1 MAGQTVPDIMCNVCD
16 DEDGLCGEGAGRTG
30 DSLYDTLSDPSW
42 CDCYTLQL
50 TPDHLT
56 TSTHDEYCQGNIN
69 WRPNLVSD
77 RSQCTCY
84 QPLDE
89 EVIVYDDVAMDDL
102 PTVAVDYKE
111 DIEALG
117 IFIDGL
123 IQWEEDDSDTTSKK
137 ACLLKEAVYLT
148 GDDFVDGTYRITECG
163 HYLVSEDI
171 VVNFNK
177 PDATFDYEAGDS
189 PNTYN
194 LDNLHWF
201 PTNAQ
206 QDSGEYFGLNAFWG
220 PYSIGFM
227 AAITIETSHVWLDL
241 QGHSISMEYEFYL
254 QQRFF
259 AIIELGNKQF
269 EARQGPV
276 DFGRDDLC
284 SKDISIRDGTLG
296 LSSHHG
302 IHGSCVKYVEI
313 SGLKIQ
319 NFDVTGIQCNGCK
332 NTVIE
337 DCVIGPQNTDIPVKG
352 RYTHARIMLS
362 RLRYLV
368 DEYGSE
374 AIEFANRGSAS
385 TMQQLAD
392 TLIEQ
397 MDMVY
402 YHVMQG
408 IEFDDS
414 DAQWRTA
421 KHTFLNPT
429 GWMDGGSS
437 YGILLNGYGTAVV
450 NIGRR
455 TTGTFNIAIKNVE
468 IFGIKVKP
476 HEGFWASTPNE
487 DGGVAYA
494 IVHGFFFETIDW
506 NYGNVYDHDT
516 GYYLGDAYTDI
527 LFAANTFLQDDFCPL
542 GSLFYLQGLADW
554 VFNDETDLYSPDV
567 GIRFSCGSDIQSHSA
582 KGAIGIRIDGV
593 DDFSV
598 EDVYIHDIVNW
609 GNLGS
614 DHCGEYENV
623 VFEEG
628 VDVDKDIQ
636 YGYTGHK
643 VHGILTD
650 YASGSIKNIK
660 IEKLDSHYGSANAI
674 ALYKGT
680 TASLAGYIDVNH
692 VVAGSKLTKDEAMD
706 LVLPNPVPFVCS
718 IFIGPNSDADAMP
731 QLTPTI
737 DSAHALSFASF
748 AHAPFTVYFPTN
760 YPTFVHLSLFAH
772 VGAPF
777 VHAASIKA
785 HDSLPMLV
793 HHLHTH
799 APFSVYFPTNDPRF
813 AHVGAPFVHSAPRH
827 GNVTSGASF
836 EPFAHAE
843 SIKTY
848 SNDPRFAPFAHAAF
862 KAHALSFAHVGAPF
876 AHTASKAHALSFAS
890 FAHASFSVYVP
901 TNYPTF
907 VHSSLFAHVNVP
919 FVHAAPIKAHHSLPM
934 LVRHSHTHAPFSVHF
949 PTNDPT
955 FVYSAHRHGNVISG
969 ASFELFA
976 HAASIKIHT
985 NDPRFAPFAHA
996 ASTKAHTFSFAPL
1009 SLFSSTADLTLA
1021 RSERI
1026 IHANTISG
1034 SRLEHTA
1041 SIMAQPT
1048 CNTTIQSIS
1057 IDMNTTRNST
1067 YIPISLPSSNHTQDG
1082 NALSSFA
1089 SASYFPT
1096 GDPIKHIFVALKSTI
1111 SSTIHTVELEYY
1123 VPQNIDRMRTLISTY
1138 TLTNIPSLIPTHAL
1152 WVHDPT
1158 QSTLNCQCPTSDHAL
1173 KRLHQV

>member
-1 MAGQTVPDIMCNVCD
+1 MYKYGDADKTIYGTDCSDSSGWRDWYTPANENTKFRVARNCESCTAGAAYGDNTAYYMTSGYFCPVEVDRDGCSSEKRMAGQTVPDIMCNVCD

-731 QLTPTI
+731 ELTPTI
-737 DSAHALSFASF
+737 DLAPTLSTSATNIYGYDYCDDVSRVGSLPQVLNANIID
-748 AHAPFTVYFPTN
+748 AH
-760 YPTFVHLSLFAH
+760 SLFKH
-772 VGAPF
+772 SPQF
-777 VHAASIKA
+777 ILTAASLFVVIIIIVFKSA
-785 HDSLPMLV
+785 LCYDESREKLKGVDM
-793 HHLHTH
+793 
-799 APFSVYFPTNDPRF
+799 APQY
-813 AHVGAPFVHSAPRH
+813 GA
-827 GNVTSGASF
+827 
-836 EPFAHAE
+836 
-843 SIKTY
+843 
-848 SNDPRFAPFAHAAF
+848 
-862 KAHALSFAHVGAPF
+862 
-876 AHTASKAHALSFAS
+876 
-890 FAHASFSVYVP
+890 
-901 TNYPTF
+901 
-907 VHSSLFAHVNVP
+907 
-919 FVHAAPIKAHHSLPM
+919 
-934 LVRHSHTHAPFSVHF
+934 
-949 PTNDPT
+949 
-955 FVYSAHRHGNVISG
+955 
-969 ASFELFA
+969 
-976 HAASIKIHT
+976 
-985 NDPRFAPFAHA
+985 
-996 ASTKAHTFSFAPL
+996 
-1009 SLFSSTADLTLA
+1009 
-1021 RSERI
+1021 
-1026 IHANTISG
+1026 
-1034 SRLEHTA
+1034 
-1041 SIMAQPT
+1041 
-1048 CNTTIQSIS
+1048 IQ
-1057 IDMNTTRNST
+1057 
-1067 YIPISLPSSNHTQDG
+1067 
-1082 NALSSFA
+1082 
-1089 SASYFPT
+1089 
-1096 GDPIKHIFVALKSTI
+1096 
-1111 SSTIHTVELEYY
+1111 
-1123 VPQNIDRMRTLISTY
+1123 
-1138 TLTNIPSLIPTHAL
+1138 
-1152 WVHDPT
+1152 
-1158 QSTLNCQCPTSDHAL
+1158 
-1173 KRLHQV
+1173 